1 MSPGNR
7 RVSITIEAR
16 NQASRVFRQLQNDI
30 NATNTASS
38 NLNRTT
44 AAGTRSLEGWTGAL
58 LKGRDAVRT
67 HATAVGNLH
76 GEMIALGVV
85 QRGLNNAL
93 DATAISQGRA
103 AVNLERL
110 QVGLKTI
117 TGSTEAAT
125 AQYKDLIEVAKL
137 PGINLENSLRA
148 STQLQAI
155 GKSGQEATRIIREF
169 GNALALSSESPR
181 ELRQT
186 IRGLSQLSTVGSILQ
201 EDLEIVTSRIGVLNR
216 GLKELGG
223 PRAEG
228 IRKFYDALGV
238 PKDLQGP
245 RLVEDMLNIL
255 SRLDRAGN
263 TASNSIENLFDTT
276 ERAQATIG
284 RNFLPIIRETTSA
297 LEGLA
302 ARIEKNPELARTIA
316 LFETFAGTLG
326 TVAVA
331 IAGVGVAL
339 SFLGPALIATFTN
352 PVGLA
357 ALAVGGLA
365 AAVLT
370 WKVATETAQ
379 QPLRDLNPLIERN
392 TALIERNRRA
402 TEENNRA
409 ELKTTGQSLQDAIG
423 EIQRR
428 IEVIK
433 EAGAE
438 AQGVLARLDERL
450 QNLQGSRGRQTS
462 QLAVRVDE
470 EFDDAFI
477 AARGFAEELTKA
489 ESELQRLTDAAG
501 ETDAITDGFKEAD
514 QAAESLRD
522 TIRKLGTEISEGAS
536 TDSLS
541 ASLAG
546 RNVNPQTLLRDLVDV
561 QDTLNQLSETYDDI
575 ASNAAN
581 STEAQ
586 AHLTEIQGVLTG
598 ATERY
603 LNALSQSLTLTLA
616 DTDAKESEFEE
627 IQRLAQGYVDYYQ
640 GRGDAFQAYVNR
652 ADGLAERATA
662 AIGRLDLAEQAE
674 DAQDE
679 AEQALEAFTRNRERA
694 AQRAV
699 QAEAAAARERAQSQR
714 ANLRL
719 GEQLDRAATEIF
731 KEQLKER
738 TDANQDAIEA
748 QLNARKEEAKEREA
762 AADRVADREAQ
773 RRDDDRREVE
783 KAEKEKTRIAERESR
798 QRTRQAQR
806 EARELQRVFGTDF
819 ASGLADAFDSDLIG
833 DTVLGSLRAVESDI
847 TAFLTDTFSIGTLAG
862 FNAAVPF
869 IQTFFRG
876 LFESITRPDL
886 TVPEHERTPS
896 ITEAQLATGQFGQT
910 RQDERFFNEF
920 GSQFRLGDF
929 GSLGDIGPLDVN
941 ILGVPDVLKRDP
953 LTKNDLI
960 DIYNRYGIPH
970 NLERTAENT
979 KGTAL
984 NTKDT
989 ARRVGQLFVVSGDD
1003 SEEIRR
1009 LLRAAEDTPLEDFLA
1024 NEQGLVTLFGA
1035 QGAER
1040 FAVGA
1045 QHIAEAFQEQARQQ
1059 RRSQDE
1065 DFAFIDDLRILLEGA
1080 NVPEDERLTLLGSFS
1095 EALEREFISPEL
1107 NSALVGSLAE
1117 VFERYNIAEGTR
1129 DVFADRFSSLLPV
1142 WEDIRLSTQES
1153 AQYLSQL
1160 RDFLLERG
1168 VPETQIEPLIAAFEK
1183 SLSDGVINFG
1193 EGQNLFGELNTLL
1206 SDFNIGEID
1215 FSQFSTTLSEG
1226 FAATL
1231 DDVTLTADLADD
1243 AEAGLKDDAEA
1254 GLDDDAEAKLEDGA
1268 TAGIDPTAEVPVQAR
1283 AFIDNLRTFFS
1294 RSGFLAS
1301 EIEPLLAQ
1309 LETLFTQEIV
1319 SQAEIDALT
1328 SQLTQ
1333 LFADTSI
1340 PVEVS
1345 EAALNTLRGLFDAIQ
1360 IDVQDTDEREIA
1372 VQDTSERVID
1382 VQDTSEREIAVEDT
1396 SDRTIQVEIV
1406 VPTTE
1411 TPVGEAPGTEGG
1423 RTPEGRPG
1431 GPPQA
1436 PAFVDSF
1443 EAFLADTR
1451 LLLREAAGGQ
1461 GGMVEGS
1468 SQLLNVLESISTRLS
1483 EVPASE
1489 ERQLLDQTSSVF
1501 ESGNVLPETTEAFVS
1516 RLDELILEI
1525 PDPNVIAE
1533 GLSQIVTTVQ
1543 MPVNLAEG
1551 SVGSLSSAI
1560 AAQTLKVAP
1569 SGESMPISGDV
1580 SAEVRGNVK
1589 ADVGKPTV
1597 IIEGPVTIQ
1606 GTVELA
1612 GGRTI
1617 PVRIENVGDL
1627 ITGIDDTRATAP
1639 AGDFNDFPAG

>member
-7 RVSITIEAR
+7 RVSITVEAK
-16 NQASRVFRQLQNDI
+16 NQASRVFRQLQADI

-38 NLNRTT
+38 NLSKTT

-58 LKGRDAVRT
+58 LKGRDAAKT
-67 HATAVGNLH
+67 TATVVGNLH
-76 GEMIALGVV
+76 SEMIVLGVA

-93 DATAISQGRA
+93 NATAISQGRA
-103 AVNLERL
+103 AINLERL
-110 QVGLKTI
+110 EISLRTI
-117 TGSTEAAT
+117 SGSTEAAT
-125 AQYKDLIEVAKL
+125 AQYERLIEVARL
-137 PGINLENSLRA
+137 PGINLNNALRA
-148 STQLQAI
+148 SLQLQAI
-155 GKSGQEATRIIREF
+155 GKSGEEATTIISEF
-169 GNALALSSESPR
+169 GNAFALAGGSGQQLTGVVHGIRQIISDGKVLQR
-181 ELRQT
+181 ELN
-186 IRGLSQLSTVGSILQ
+186 II
-201 EDLEIVTSRIGVLNR
+201 TSRIAILTPIM
-216 GLKELGG
+216 EQAFGG
-223 PRAEG
+223 NRAEDVRAFAESIG
-228 IRKFYDALGV
+228 RGDDTVGV
-238 PKDLQGP
+238 FF
-245 RLVEDMLNIL
+245 EAIL
-255 SRLDRAGN
+255 AGLRELPRAGN
-263 TASNSIENLFDTT
+263 TAANAIENLFDTT
-276 ERAQATIG
+276 ERAQASIG

-302 ARIEKNPELARTIA
+302 ARIEKNPQLARTIA

-339 SFLGPALIATFTN
+339 RFLGPALIATFTN
-352 PVGLA
+352 PIGLA

-370 WKVATETAQ
+370 WRVATQTAQ

-392 TALIERNRRA
+392 TALINRNRRA
-402 TEENNRA
+402 TEENNRT
-409 ELKTTGQSLQDAIG
+409 ELQSTGQSLQDAIG

-428 IEVIK
+428 IESIRQ
-433 EAGAE
+433 AGAE

-748 QLNARKEEAKEREA
+748 QLDARKEAAKEREA

-773 RRDDDRREVE
+773 RREDEVRETE

-896 ITEAQLATGQFGQT
+896 ITEAQLAQGQFGQT

-989 ARRVGQLFVVSGDD
+989 ARRVGQLFVVNKDD
-1003 SEEIRR
+1003 GETIRQI
-1009 LLRAAEDTPLEDFLA
+1009 LRDTEDTPLANLLA
-1024 NEQGLVTLFGA
+1024 NEQGLLRIFGA
-1035 QGAER
+1035 EQTAT
-1040 FAVGA
+1040 FLVGA
-1045 QHIAEAFQEQARQQ
+1045 NNLIKEQEEFLRQQ
-1059 RRSQDE
+1059 RRSQDPE
-1065 DFAFIDDLRILLEGA
+1065 FALVDDLELLLRTAEVESAGAISTPEIDALLTTLRESLALDEGLTSEAAISALTDLRSLLSRANVLAETTDAFTRRFFDEFIQDGLEITVGEIPEAIRVAVDTEGVLLNVDPDAVVGFDAEGA
-1080 NVPEDERLTLLGSFS
+1080 LVAVDPE
-1095 EALEREFISPEL
+1095 
-1107 NSALVGSLAE
+1107 AE
-1117 VFERYNIAEGTR
+1117 VGVEETE
-1129 DVFADRFSSLLPV
+1129 LPV
-1142 WEDIRLSTQES
+1142 QETE
-1153 AQYLSQL
+1153 QPV
-1160 RDFLLERG
+1160 E
-1168 VPETQIEPLIAAFEK
+1168 EK
-1183 SLSDGVINFG
+1183 
-1193 EGQNLFGELNTLL
+1193 EQP
-1206 SDFNIGEID
+1206 
-1215 FSQFSTTLSEG
+1215 
-1226 FAATL
+1226 
-1231 DDVTLTADLADD
+1231 
-1243 AEAGLKDDAEA
+1243 
-1254 GLDDDAEAKLEDGA
+1254 
-1268 TAGIDPTAEVPVQAR
+1268 IDPNAEVPVDTEGKTVDVDTADKTIPIGDLPEGTLIPIEALPPGTVVPIEDLPADVQIQFAGVPEGTLIPIEKLPPGTLIPIQALPPELVIPF
-1283 AFIDNLRTFFS
+1283 A
-1294 RSGFLAS
+1294 GV
-1301 EIEPLLAQ
+1301 P
-1309 LETLFTQEIV
+1309 
-1319 SQAEIDALT
+1319 
-1328 SQLTQ
+1328 
-1333 LFADTSI
+1333 ADTEI
-1340 PVEVS
+1340 GVE
-1345 EAALNTLRGLFDAIQ
+1345 
-1360 IDVQDTDEREIA
+1360 
-1372 VQDTSERVID
+1372 
-1382 VQDTSEREIAVEDT
+1382 DTSEREIAVEET

-1411 TPVGEAPGTEGG
+1411 TPAGETLGTDGGQVQVERPIDTGPGGA
-1423 RTPEGRPG
+1423 GRP
-1431 GPPQA
+1431 
-1436 PAFVDSF
+1436 
-1443 EAFLADTR
+1443 R
-1451 LLLREAAGGQ
+1451 
-1461 GGMVEGS
+1461 
-1468 SQLLNVLESISTRLS
+1468 
-1483 EVPASE
+1483 PASE
-1489 ERQLLDQTSSVF
+1489 SDVMHGHVTDAFQGTPRSGQEIANIYSPGETEILSRIGETDAALPISQESLAILLGEGS
-1501 ESGNVLPETTEAFVS
+1501 P
-1516 RLDELILEI
+1516 
-1525 PDPNVIAE
+1525 IAQ
-1533 GLSQIVTTVQ
+1533 GISDLATQQQ
-1543 MPVNLAEG
+1543 MPVDLTQG
-1551 SVGSLSSAI
+1551 
-1560 AAQTLKVAP
+1560 
-1569 SGESMPISGDV
+1569 SGELIANTIAGKTLTVGPAGGAMAVEGDV
-1580 SAEVRGNVK
+1580 SAEVRGRVQ
-1589 ADVGKPTV
+1589 ADVGRPRVAGIDETV
-1597 IIEGPVTIQ
+1597 NVRGEMR
-1606 GTVELA
+1606 LA
-1612 GGRTI
+1612 GGEVLE
-1617 PVRIENVGDL
+1617 VRITNVSDFANQ
-1627 ITGIDDTRATAP
+1627 IFDAVDTAP
-1639 AGDFNDFPAG
+1639 PGDFDDRFTAG